1 MMSAYKE
8 TLNLPKTAFSMKANL
23 ANREPNWLKQWQQ
36 EGLYQQIRDN
46 RKNAPKYILHDGP
59 PYANGHLHCGHALN
73 KILKDIIIKSKTLAG
88 FDAPY
93 VPGWD
98 CHGLPIELNV
108 EKKHGKAGNKI
119 SVRDFRQKCREY
131 ATSQIDI
138 QREEFQRFG
147 VLGDWQNPYIT
158 MDFQYE
164 ANIIRTLGQIIDNGH
179 LHQGF
184 KPVHWCLDCGSALAE
199 AEVEY
204 EDKTSASIDVRFP
217 VQDRQQLLNLMEADT
232 TLDWPISVVIWT
244 TTPWTLPANQAVSVN
259 AELDYALLQL
269 NASQEFILIAEGL
282 VEQTLSRYEISE
294 HQTIA
299 TINGAQLEHLALQH
313 PLFDSKTVPVILADH
328 VSLDAGTGCVHTAP
342 AHGPDDYKVGLKYQ
356 LPLEN
361 PVLANGCYADSVEHF
376 AGLYIPKAQ
385 NTILEKLT
393 EKNRLIAKDSIRHS
407 YPHCWRHKTPIIFRA
422 TPQWFVSMD
431 QAGLRQKA
439 LRAIDETQFVPDWGQ
454 ARIHGM
460 VEGRPDWCISRQRN
474 WGTPIAIFIHKE
486 TGALHP
492 NTSELIEQVA
502 QLVEKDGIDAWFECD
517 KATLLG
523 ADADSYDKVT
533 DTLDVW
539 FDSGVTHSCV
549 LKTHPDLQW
558 PADLYLEGS
567 DQHRGWFN
575 SSLITATA
583 TEGKAPYK
591 KVLTHGFTVDA
602 DGKKMSKSLGNV
614 IAPETLIKQSGA
626 DILRLWVASTDYRGD
641 VNLSEE
647 IMKRISD
654 TYRRIR
660 NTCRFLLANLFDFDF
675 KHHAVAVK
683 EMVELDKW
691 AIASAQKLQQDVTQ
705 AYEDFDFHHVYQT
718 LHHFCAVDMGSFYLD
733 IIKDR
738 QYTCATDS
746 IARRSC
752 QTAMYHIIE
761 TLTRLMAP
769 VLSFTAHE
777 VWSMMPPGDREYS
790 VFYSHWYQGFPTV
803 DSIDWK
809 KWSVLREVRDEV
821 NKALEQKRKEN
832 VLGAALEA
840 EVTLYADGE
849 VLQALQQLQDEIRFL
864 LITSQA
870 RVSPMSDVPAEVE
883 DTELSNLKIEIQSS
897 TANKCE
903 RCWHRREDVGQNPT
917 HPALCK
923 RCVGNISEQPE
934 QRCYA

>member
-1 MMSAYKE
+1 MSAYKE

-36 EGLYQQIRDN
+36 EGLYEQIRDN
-46 RKNAPKYILHDGP
+46 RKGAPKYILHDGP

-282 VEQTLSRYEISE
+282 VDQTLSRYEISE

-313 PLFDSKTVPVILADH
+313 PLFDSKTVPIILADH

-385 NTILEKLT
+385 NIILEKLT

-439 LRAIDETQFVPDWGQ
+439 LSAIDETQFVPDWGQ

-523 ADADSYDKVT
+523 ADADNYDKVT

-675 KHHAVAVK
+675 KQHAVAVK

-777 VWSMMPPGDREYS
+777 VWSMMPPGDRENS

-883 DTELSNLKIEIQSS
+883 DTELSNLKVQIQSS

-903 RCWHRREDVGQNPT
+903 RCWHRRQDVGQNPT
-917 HPALCK
+917 HSALCK